1 MASSPSSKGKITIIG
16 SGLIGRCWSVIF
28 SSAGFNVSL
37 YDTVASQLT
46 NALTSIEAQLCDMES
61 KGLMRSPGMTAQ
73 EAFKLVASCDDL
85 EKALDGAMYVQECTP
100 ENLELKK
107 KVFENL
113 DKFIT
118 SKETIL
124 ASSTSCIVPSKFTS
138 TLKHRSQC
146 IVAHPINPPY
156 YVPLV
161 EVVPAPW
168 TDGKVI
174 DQTVALMKDIG
185 QSPVVIKKEVNG
197 FILNRLQYAV
207 IMEAWRLVEDGI
219 CSPEDVDIAM
229 TDGLGLRYSLIGP
242 FETMQLNAN
251 GIRDYCERYGA
262 NIETVCKEQGGPR
275 TLGGETLDKLEKALA
290 GNMPLDQLNERR
302 NLRDRRLAS
311 LAQHKKQQENE
322 NSAN

>member
-1 MASSPSSKGKITIIG
+1 MRQSAFLPFPMEVPPPPSLPRGTQYVLCVQKAKSDG
-16 SGLIGRCWSVIF
+16 SQ
-28 SSAGFNVSL
+28 VST
-37 YDTVASQLT
+37 TVKQNWLSQLRVLYKQDNT
-46 NALTSIEAQLCDMES
+46 
-61 KGLMRSPGMTAQ
+61 
-73 EAFKLVASCDDL
+73 
-85 EKALDGAMYVQECTP
+85 
-100 ENLELKK
+100 
-107 KVFENL
+107 
-113 DKFIT
+113 FIVKPACNNI
-118 SKETIL
+118 S
-124 ASSTSCIVPSKFTS
+124 FF
-138 TLKHRSQC
+138 Q
-146 IVAHPINPPY
+146 INPPY

-168 TDGKVI
+168 TDSKVV
-174 DQTVALMKDIG
+174 DQTVALMKGIG

-219 CSPEDVDIAM
+219 CSPEDVDTAM

-290 GNMPLDQLNERR
+290 ETMPLGQLNERR
-302 NLRDRRLAS
+302 NLRDRRLAA
-311 LAQHKKQQENE
+311 LAQHKTQQENE
-322 NSAN
+322 NSAD